1 MGLML
6 IYVPR
11 VGARCRGAT
20 GAAPRVRGLRG
31 YGGSA
36 GPRAAAAAGALVG
49 VPALPEGDTAALR
62 GDGHASPLAEI
73 ARRPRGENKF
83 SNGRAAGGL
92 AAGRAGQ
99 KAEIWDGFPRA
110 SSWLQSPQ
118 NFERGFFPLLHFTP
132 LPALPLRAS
141 PSQKPALV
149 FTSSGLG
156 LEFGPWC
163 GGNDQPFVSLA
174 KAESKSKAT
183 N

>member
-1 MGLML
+1 ML

-31 YGGSA
+31 CGGSA

-110 SSWLQSPQ
+110 SSWLQSP
-118 NFERGFFPLLHFTP
+118 
-132 LPALPLRAS
+132 
-141 PSQKPALV
+141 
-149 FTSSGLG
+149 
-156 LEFGPWC
+156 
-163 GGNDQPFVSLA
+163 
-174 KAESKSKAT
+174 
-183 N
+183 